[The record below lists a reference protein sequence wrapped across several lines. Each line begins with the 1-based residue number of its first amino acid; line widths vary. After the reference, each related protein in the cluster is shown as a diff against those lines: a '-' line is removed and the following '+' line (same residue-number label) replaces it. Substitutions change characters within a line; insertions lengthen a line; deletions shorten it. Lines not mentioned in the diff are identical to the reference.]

1 MNSRKVVYTVPSS
14 NRWLSPGL
22 SIGLD
27 YGRELWFV
35 HSFESAGKSDR
46 TPFRTRHEYIH
57 VGSDASSL
65 THTVLKE
72 VRSLFP
78 ARARLR
84 REKPPGQAV
93 EQCEP
98 LSHHL
103 FHGMGDLDFQ
113 CGTSPSGAR
122 ALLPGPFETHMRPP

>member
-1 MNSRKVVYTVPSS
+1 MSLTKSHLQLTQPKRRLTRKFHEGSGLTVNSSNVLHTVPSS

-27 YGRELWFV
+27 YGRELWLV

-84 REKPPGQAV
+84 REKPPA
-93 EQCEP
+93 
-98 LSHHL
+98 
-103 FHGMGDLDFQ
+103 
-113 CGTSPSGAR
+113 
-122 ALLPGPFETHMRPP
+122 